1 MFFSTAFVMSSC
13 TDVVHST
20 PNDLPARVSLYVM
33 FFFHS
38 FFFLLLFSFWRHSLQ
53 NNNRGG
59 YNKGD
64 VDASAAGDNANK
76 QYDMVRSIQ
85 QNINKSTFIKIK
97 VTKIATLLFSLS
109 LSPSFTVL
117 FIAYTT
123 A

>member
-1 MFFSTAFVMSSC
+1 MFYIRPLMICLRAFLSTSC
-13 TDVVHST
+13 
-20 PNDLPARVSLYVM
+20 
-33 FFFHS
+33 FFFTL